1 MDSAD
6 RRDLFSLELNEEV
19 GVLVAIRAGRVVPDG
34 AADPIDDGAVVVDGG
49 TIAAVGPWRDVVADG
64 TEVLDLGDVTLIP
77 GMIDCHVHLTM
88 DPAAG
93 HTSAAPTLTDE
104 DAARLMAVN
113 AGKLLD
119 AGVTTA
125 CDLGAP
131 GTVATTVRDRIAQG
145 EVEGPRLLVANAPIT
160 VPGGH
165 AHAMGGEASGVDE
178 VRAMVRRRAAEGA
191 DLIKIMTTGGF
202 MTAGSRPWEARY
214 SVEELT
220 AAVETAHELGL
231 RVTTHALGGDG
242 IERAV
247 AAGVDTIEHC
257 GWVTR
262 DGARF
267 DERIARAI
275 VDRGIS
281 VSPTMNSAC
290 LPQDYFCPWDEREH
304 VVGNLAA
311 MHRAGI
317 RIVAGTDA
325 GIGLV
330 HFERYADGLAVLAD
344 AGMSPREIL
353 AAATNVAAEVCR
365 VADRTGRL
373 RPGLSA
379 DVVAVDGD
387 PATDH
392 SALARPV
399 FTMARGRRHAMRPI
413 PDLGDRAAQA
423 RRIQQA
429 LRAGAGRR
437 S

>member
-1 MDSAD
+1 M
-6 RRDLFSLELNEEV
+6 L
-19 GVLVAIRAGRVVPDG
+19 VLVAIRADRLVPDS
-34 AADPIDDGAVVVDGG
+34 AAEPIADGAVVVDGD
-49 TIAAVGPWRDVVADG
+49 TIVAVGPWGDVAGATGDG
-64 TEVLDLGDVTLIP
+64 EVLDLGDVTLMP
-77 GMIDCHVHLTM
+77 GMVDCHVHLTM

-93 HTSAAPTLTDE
+93 HTSAAPTLTDA
-104 DAARLMAVN
+104 DAERLMAAN
-113 AGKLLD
+113 ASRLLD

-131 GTVATTVRDRIAQG
+131 GVVATTVRDRIARG

-191 DLIKIMTTGGF
+191 DLIKVMTTGGF

-214 SVEELT
+214 SLDELV
-220 AAVETAHELGL
+220 AVVETAHELGM
-231 RVTTHALGGDG
+231 RVTTHALGVEG

-262 DGARF
+262 DGSRF

-275 VDRGIS
+275 ADKGVG

-290 LPQDYFCPWDEREH
+290 LAQDYFCPWDERDH
-304 VVGNLAA
+304 VVDNLRA

-317 RIVAGTDA
+317 RLVAGTDA

-330 HFERYADGLAVLAD
+330 HFERYADGLSVFAD

-353 AAATNVAAEVCR
+353 AAATSLAAEVCR

-373 RPGLSA
+373 APGLAA

-387 PATDH
+387 PTADH
-392 SALARPV
+392 RALARPV
-399 FTMARGRRHAMRPI
+399 FVMARGRRHTMAPI
-413 PDLGDRAAQA
+413 PALGERAAEA
-423 RRIQQA
+423 RRIQQT
-429 LRAGAGRR
+429 LRAGAERT